1 MQDVALTLGIGFVSG
16 VLSGAFGI
24 GGGII
29 TTPAIHLLLGAPALI
44 AVGTPLP
51 VIFPSALT
59 GAISYARRGVM
70 DVRAG
75 VICGVAG
82 SATAVLGAWTTR
94 LVGGQVVLLATA
106 ALILYTAADMVLQV
120 LRPPRRG
127 LEGSEEADAFKASSP
142 TGKQA
147 EGALEAGVSAAAGG
161 AVVAEGNPASRS
173 ERAKPVSAG
182 MTDSPSST
190 LRLILIGILTGFYS
204 GFLGLGGGFVL
215 VPMLTRW
222 VGFDIKRAIA
232 TSLLAITILAV
243 PGTITHALLGNID
256 WRIAA
261 VLAAGV
267 IPGAIVG
274 ARFTLGSAERTVRLG
289 FAALLLAVGAWLAIT
304 SLTGGAA

>member
-1 MQDVALTLGIGFVSG
+1 MRDLALTLGIGFVSG

-29 TTPAIHLLLGAPALI
+29 TTPAIHLILGAPALI

-59 GAISYARRGVM
+59 GAISYARQGIL
-70 DVRAG
+70 DKRAG
-75 VICGVAG
+75 VICGIAG
-82 SATAVLGAWTTR
+82 SATAVLGAWGTR

-106 ALILYTAADMVLQV
+106 ALILYTAADMVLQI
-120 LRPPRRG
+120 LRPPRLG
-127 LEGSEEADAFKASSP
+127 LQASEEADAFR
-142 TGKQA
+142 GV
-147 EGALEAGVSAAAGG
+147 GALEADDSAGAGATGAAA
-161 AVVAEGNPASRS
+161 GNPASRS

-182 MTDSPSST
+182 MTDSHPST
-190 LRLILIGILTGFYS
+190 LRLVLIGIVTGFYS

-222 VGFDIKRAIA
+222 LAFDIKRAIA

-261 VLAAGV
+261 VLAIGV
-267 IPGAIVG
+267 VPGAMLG
-274 ARFTLGSAERTVRLG
+274 ARLTLGSAERTVRLA
-289 FAALLLAVGAWLAIT
+289 FAVLLVAVGAWLAIT
-304 SLTGGAA
+304 SLGAGPS